1 MSTYISLIN
10 YTEQG
15 IRKIKESPRRLNVVK
30 KLAKKLGGELK
41 EFYLTIGD
49 IDIVVVYDM
58 PDDATAAQFLLTI
71 GSTGAIRSKT
81 LTAFSEDQYRKI
93 IGALP

>member
-15 IRKIKESPRRLNVVK
+15 IRKIKESPKRLNVVK
-30 KLAKKLGGELK
+30 KLARKLGGELK
-41 EFYLTIGD
+41 EFYLTMGD
-49 IDIVVVYDM
+49 IDIVVIYNM
-58 PDDATAAQFLLTI
+58 PDDATAAKFMLTV
-71 GSTGAIRSKT
+71 GSTGAIRSRT
-81 LTAFSEDQYRKI
+81 LTAFPEEQYREI